1 MNAGHFIVHT
11 NQGNIV
17 VQKNKKGMPYIDLK
31 GVEGEVALDFVQT
44 VQGNMEGFTWREVK
58 GARKAPEAQGMI
70 GHPTNRDFW
79 GWYILSA
86 FKTTP
91 LQIQP

>member
-1 MNAGHFIVHT
+1 MS
-11 NQGNIV
+11 
-17 VQKNKKGMPYIDLK
+17 YIDLK
-31 GVEGEVALDFVQT
+31 QVEGEVALDFVQT
-44 VQGNMEGFTWREVK
+44 VHGNMEGFTWHEVEE
-58 GARKAPEAQGMI
+58 AREAQGMI